1 MGRYLLK
8 RIVQI
13 IPVLLILT
21 LIIFCLVYVAGDP
34 VALMLPPEAG
44 EQAKAALR
52 EALGLD
58 RPFYEQFFIY
68 IGNLLRG
75 DFGTSY
81 QYNQDA
87 LSLVMERIP
96 YSLQLA
102 GVSLAFSV
110 LVGVVL
116 GVAAAHFRNT
126 PFDLLVNG
134 FAALGQAMPG
144 FWVAIMLILVFSVN
158 LKLLPVS
165 GSGTWQNLVLPAA
178 TLTLVTA
185 AKIIPLVRSNMKEK
199 EFVRAS
205 KTLGAPSWHI
215 IFHHV
220 LPNVWPSFIVVSTM
234 SVAGSII
241 TEASLSFL
249 GVGIQA
255 PLISWGGMLSDGR
268 VLLATHWW
276 VATFPGIMITVA
288 ILGITFL
295 GNWLRDVLDPHNKG
309 L

>member
-58 RPFYEQFFIY
+58 KPFYEQFFIY

-87 LSLVMERIP
+87 LSLVLERMP

-102 GVSLAFSV
+102 GVSLVASV
-110 LVGVVL
+110 GIVL

-144 FWVAIMLILVFSVN
+144 FWVAIMLILVFAVN
-158 LKLLPVS
+158 LNVLPVS
-165 GSGTWQNLVLPAA
+165 GSGSWKNLVLPAA
-178 TLTLVTA
+178 TLTVLTA
-185 AKIIPLVRSNMKEK
+185 SKIIPLVRSNMIEVMQQDYIRTARSKGLSGATVIFKHAFKNTLVPVITIIAMQLPTLIGGALITETIFAWPGMGK
-199 EFVRAS
+199 LLIDAINKSDRPIIVAYLMAAACMFV
-205 KTLGAPSWHI
+205 
-215 IFHHV
+215 V
-220 LPNVWPSFIVVSTM
+220 LNFIVDILYT
-234 SVAGSII
+234 
-241 TEASLSFL
+241 
-249 GVGIQA
+249 
-255 PLISWGGMLSDGR
+255 LIDPR
-268 VLLATHWW
+268 
-276 VATFPGIMITVA
+276 IE
-288 ILGITFL
+288 
-295 GNWLRDVLDPHNKG
+295 LR
-309 L
+309 

>member
-58 RPFYEQFFIY
+58 KPFYEQFFIY

-87 LSLVMERIP
+87 LSLVLERMP

-102 GVSLAFSV
+102 GVSLVASV
-110 LVGVVL
+110 LVGIVL

-144 FWVAIMLILVFSVN
+144 FWVAIMLILVFAVN
-158 LKLLPVS
+158 LNVLPVS
-165 GSGTWQNLVLPAA
+165 GSG
-178 TLTLVTA
+178 
-185 AKIIPLVRSNMKEK
+185 S
-199 EFVRAS
+199 
-205 KTLGAPSWHI
+205 
-215 IFHHV
+215 
-220 LPNVWPSFIVVSTM
+220 
-234 SVAGSII
+234 
-241 TEASLSFL
+241 
-249 GVGIQA
+249 
-255 PLISWGGMLSDGR
+255 
-268 VLLATHWW
+268 
-276 VATFPGIMITVA
+276 
-288 ILGITFL
+288 
-295 GNWLRDVLDPHNKG
+295 
-309 L
+309 

>member
-58 RPFYEQFFIY
+58 KPFYEQFFIY

-87 LSLVMERIP
+87 LSLVMERMP

-102 GVSLAFSV
+102 GVSLLFSV
-110 LVGVVL
+110 IVGIVL

-144 FWVAIMLILVFSVN
+144 FWVAIMLILKACWPRWPAQSTAVLGEFECAAGVRLGHMEESGAAGGYAHN
-158 LKLLPVS
+158 SHGLQNHPACALK
-165 GSGTWQNLVLPAA
+165 
-178 TLTLVTA
+178 
-185 AKIIPLVRSNMKEK
+185 
-199 EFVRAS
+199 
-205 KTLGAPSWHI
+205 H
-215 IFHHV
+215 
-220 LPNVWPSFIVVSTM
+220 
-234 SVAGSII
+234 
-241 TEASLSFL
+241 
-249 GVGIQA
+249 
-255 PLISWGGMLSDGR
+255 D
-268 VLLATHWW
+268 
-276 VATFPGIMITVA
+276 
-288 ILGITFL
+288 
-295 GNWLRDVLDPHNKG
+295 
-309 L
+309 

>member
-58 RPFYEQFFIY
+58 KPFYEQFFIY

-87 LSLVMERIP
+87 LSLVLERMP

-102 GVSLAFSV
+102 GVSLVASV
-110 LVGVVL
+110 LVGIVL

-144 FWVAIMLILVFSVN
+144 FWVAIMLILVFAVN
-158 LKLLPVS
+158 LNVLPVS
-165 GSGTWQNLVLPAA
+165 GSGSWKNLVLPAA
-178 TLTLVTA
+178 TLTVLTA
-185 AKIIPLVRSNMKEK
+185 SKIIPLVRSNMIEVMQQDYIRTARSKGLSGATVIFKHAFKNTLVPVITIIAMQLPTLIGGALITETIFAWPGMGK
-199 EFVRAS
+199 LLIDAINKSDRPIIVAYLMAAACMFV
-205 KTLGAPSWHI
+205 
-215 IFHHV
+215 V
-220 LPNVWPSFIVVSTM
+220 LNFIVDILYT
-234 SVAGSII
+234 
-241 TEASLSFL
+241 
-249 GVGIQA
+249 
-255 PLISWGGMLSDGR
+255 LIDPR
-268 VLLATHWW
+268 
-276 VATFPGIMITVA
+276 IE
-288 ILGITFL
+288 
-295 GNWLRDVLDPHNKG
+295 LR
-309 L
+309 

>member
-58 RPFYEQFFIY
+58 KPFYEQFFIY

-87 LSLVMERIP
+87 LSLVLERMP

-102 GVSLAFSV
+102 GVSLACSV
-110 LVGVVL
+110 VVGIVL
-116 GVAAAHFRNT
+116 GVAAAHFRNS

-134 FAALGQAMPG
+134 FAALGQALPG
-144 FWVAIMLILVFSVN
+144 FWVAIMLILLFAVK
-158 LKLLPVS
+158 LQLLPVS

-178 TLTLVTA
+178 TLTLVTS
-185 AKIIPLVRSNMKEK
+185 AKIIPLVRSNRC
-199 EFVRAS
+199 V
-205 KTLGAPSWHI
+205 
-215 IFHHV
+215 
-220 LPNVWPSFIVVSTM
+220 
-234 SVAGSII
+234 
-241 TEASLSFL
+241 
-249 GVGIQA
+249 
-255 PLISWGGMLSDGR
+255 
-268 VLLATHWW
+268 
-276 VATFPGIMITVA
+276 
-288 ILGITFL
+288 
-295 GNWLRDVLDPHNKG
+295 
-309 L
+309 

>member
-58 RPFYEQFFIY
+58 KPFYEQFFIY

-87 LSLVMERIP
+87 LSLVLERMP

-102 GVSLAFSV
+102 GVSLVASV
-110 LVGVVL
+110 LVGIVL

-144 FWVAIMLILVFSVN
+144 FWVAIMLILVFAVN
-158 LKLLPVS
+158 LNVLPVS
-165 GSGTWQNLVLPAA
+165 GSGSWKNLVLPAA
-178 TLTLVTA
+178 TLTVLTA
-185 AKIIPLVRSNMKEK
+185 SKIIPLVRSNMIE
-199 EFVRAS
+199 VMQQDYIRTARS
-205 KTLGAPSWHI
+205 KGISNGKVVFKHAFKNALVPVVTIVALQIPNLVGGALITETVFAWPGLGQ
-215 IFHHV
+215 
-220 LPNVWPSFIVVSTM
+220 LVVQSIGSHDM
-234 SVAGSII
+234 SVVQACVVII
-241 TEASLSFL
+241 A
-249 GVGIQA
+249 
-255 PLISWGGMLSDGR
+255 LITMAAN
-268 VLLATHWW
+268 LLADL
-276 VATFPGIMITVA
+276 VYCII
-288 ILGITFL
+288 
-295 GNWLRDVLDPHNKG
+295 DPRIRY
-309 L
+309 